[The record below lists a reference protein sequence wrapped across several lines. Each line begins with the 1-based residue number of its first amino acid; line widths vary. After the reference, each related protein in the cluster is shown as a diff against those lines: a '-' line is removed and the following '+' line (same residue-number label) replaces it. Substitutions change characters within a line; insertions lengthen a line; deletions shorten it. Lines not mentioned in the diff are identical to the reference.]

1 MSSTS
6 AIKQIADAA
15 ASPVRAVSPKLDLSM
30 SKILPD
36 LKEQLCSR
44 VLWTYL
50 ILGLVLLA
58 VVFYF
63 YAISKAD
70 ATTRIGTRP
79 SGVPGFVDNPW
90 FIYFTISIVGVLF
103 VYGMY
108 RGYVAAVTEASR
120 NMLNIVFA
128 IIVVLIIFWFYQ
140 FYYNGK
146 LNAAIDANSYGY
158 GNRLPFFIAVSLLA
172 LLVLQF
178 FLLWRTG
185 DRLAAY
191 TVVPLLVVISLFTW
205 ASWELS
211 LGQAETF

>member
-15 ASPVRAVSPKLDLSM
+15 ASPVRAASPKMEASM
-30 SKILPD
+30 SRILPD
-36 LKEQLCSR
+36 LRDQLCSR

-50 ILGLVLLA
+50 ILGVILLA

-63 YAISKAD
+63 FALAKSDEAQY
-70 ATTRIGTRP
+70 IGTHP
-79 SGVPGFVDNPW
+79 GGVPGFVYNPW
-90 FIYFTISIVGVLF
+90 FIYVVISIVGVLF

-108 RGYVAAVTEASR
+108 RGYVAATTEASR
-120 NMLNIVFA
+120 NMLNIVFVV
-128 IIVVLIIFWFYQ
+128 IVVLIIIWFYQ
-140 FYYNGK
+140 FYVNGK
-146 LNAAIDANSYGY
+146 VNATLNPKTGY
-158 GNRLPFFIAVSLLA
+158 ANRLPFFVAVSLLV

-211 LGQAETF
+211 VGTITKF